1 MHKDF
6 SRFIGLDVH
15 KDNATYVMISKEK
28 TVLEQGKIE
37 MTVLSKWAEGKLN
50 RQDRVVV
57 EATGNCFSVR
67 DMLMPYAGD
76 ITVANAL
83 AMHDR
88 TQARK
93 KTDKNDAFHLAEAL
107 ACDYVAEVWVPP
119 MEVREKRSLATHRR
133 SISKQLVGIQNQ
145 MRAILYQHG
154 IKYSK
159 GILTEEAV
167 KFVTEQTQLSEN
179 AKSMF
184 LSKWRIGKTLQ
195 KEAKELDRILAEEAL
210 KDEASRILI
219 SMPGIRAQAA
229 NIILSAIGDIK
240 RFETDRKLASYSGL
254 VPSVSFSGESGG
266 CRSITKQGR
275 SLLRWIMTEAA
286 QAAVKAKG
294 PLQEFY
300 KRLLAKG
307 KKPQVAIVAL
317 ARKML
322 MIIWHM
328 LTYKQPFNAVS
339 REALAFK
346 LRTIYNHAYGNCP
359 NKAATTLADDI
370 LGSVKSY
377 IIEA

>member
-1 MHKDF
+1 MQRNF

-15 KDNATYVMISKEK
+15 KDSATYVMLNQEK
-28 TVLEQGKIE
+28 AVLEQGKIE
-37 MTVLSKWAEGKLN
+37 MRELHKWAKERLTS
-50 RQDRVVV
+50 QDRVVV
-57 EATGNCFSVR
+57 EATGNCFTVR
-67 DMLMPYAGD
+67 DILLPYAGD

-88 TQARK
+88 TRARK
-93 KTDKNDAFHLAEAL
+93 KTDKNDAYYLAEAL

-119 MEVREKRSLATHRR
+119 VDVREKRSLATHRR
-133 SISKQLVGIQNQ
+133 SISKQMVGLQNQ

-159 GILTEEAV
+159 GILTEDAV
-167 KFVTEQTQLSEN
+167 RFVTEQTKLSDTARN
-179 AKSMF
+179 MF

-195 KEAKELDRILAEEAL
+195 EEAAGLDRILAEEAL

-229 NIILSAIGDIK
+229 NIILSAIGDIQ

-254 VPSVSFSGESGG
+254 VPSVSISGESGG

-286 QAAVKAKG
+286 QAAVRARG

-300 KRLLAKG
+300 MRLIKKG

-328 LTYKQPFNAVS
+328 LTYKKPFNAAS

-359 NKAATTLADDI
+359 NRTATTLADAI
-370 LGSVKSY
+370 LGSSRSCL
-377 IIEA
+377 IET